1 MGNGTGQRALVIGI
15 EGACESIL
23 EPLVAADVVPNLAGV
38 LGAGVVEPLATDA
51 VASPARTAAS
61 LATGVRPSTHGILG
75 SSRRDGQPVDA
86 TSLRERPL
94 WALLDDHGLASVL
107 VDVPASHPAAP
118 ITGAVLADGPAEPPA
133 CHPAGLFDELTTAI
147 GEYRMTPPT
156 ASTRDEQ
163 VAGFRELARMRGR
176 AFRYLVERFDPAF
189 GYLHFDQPAAVA
201 EALPGDEAALRAV
214 YGAVDAEIG
223 EVLDDW
229 TPEVVL
235 VVSGYGVEATTG
247 YEFRVNEF
255 LREQGYLAATV
266 DTSAP
271 PSTPDTEGLLARL
284 LAGVRSVVGA
294 GDVDSTDRAGAN
306 APPDFVVDR
315 PASRAYACDPSGVY
329 LNDEANAEGVHEAL
343 VTQFERV
350 ETPDGTP
357 VFDRVVARG
366 VVGGKQAADATPD
379 VGLVPAAGVRV
390 STALEGA
397 TFGPERTVTVAGRPG
412 LLGVAGRIINAEADC
427 RGATLEDV
435 APTVLSALDVPW
447 SDRMEGVPLPVVE
460 PTGEASYPLGGP
472 AMSESVAP
480 RRLADPSSAK

>member
-15 EGACESIL
+15 EGVCNSIL
-23 EPLVAADVVPNLAGV
+23 EPLVDADVVPNLAGV
-38 LGAGVVEPLATDA
+38 LDAGVVEPLATDA
-51 VASPARTAAS
+51 GASPARTAAS
-61 LATGVRPSTHGILG
+61 IATGVGPSTHGVLG

-118 ITGAVLADGPAEPPA
+118 ITGAVLADGPSEPPA

-163 VAGFRELARMRGR
+163 VAGFCELARMRGR
-176 AFRYLVERFDPAF
+176 AFRHLVGRFDPAF

-214 YGAVDAEIG
+214 YGAVDEEIG
-223 EVLDDW
+223 QVLDDW

-235 VVSGYGVEATTG
+235 VVSGYGVEATAG

-266 DTSAP
+266 DASTP
-271 PSTPDTEGLLARL
+271 PSPPETEGLLSRL
-284 LAGVRSVVGA
+284 LAGVRSVVGSSEA
-294 GDVDSTDRAGAN
+294 HPTDRVGASS
-306 APPDFVVDR
+306 PPDFFVDR
-315 PASRAYACDPSGVY
+315 AASRAYACDPTGIY
-329 LNDEANAEGVHEAL
+329 LNDEANAELLEAL
-343 VTQFERV
+343 VSRLERV

-366 VVGGKQAADATPD
+366 AASGGQAGDTTPD

-397 TFGPERTVTVAGRPG
+397 TFGPKRTVAVAERPG

-427 RGATLEDV
+427 SGATLEDV

-460 PTGEASYPLGGP
+460 PTGEASYPLDGP
-472 AMSESVAP
+472 ATSDGVATQ
-480 RRLADPSSAK
+480 RLADPSSAE